1 MINPWS
7 IGRAP
12 DFFILEKEVLS
23 PIAASAQTIRNLLEV
38 FVNERTSEGWEF
50 VTYDYMATSTQMR
63 GAFIVTFRK
72 EKV

>member
-1 MINPWS
+1 MYTYKSEILTVS
-7 IGRAP
+7 IKWFSDKANSE
-12 DFFILEKEVLS
+12 D
-23 PIAASAQTIRNLLEV
+23 IAMLDKLI
-38 FVNERTSEGWEF
+38 NERTSEGWEF

>member
-1 MINPWS
+1 MYTYKS
-7 IGRAP
+7 E
-12 DFFILEKEVLS
+12 ILSVSMKWFSDKATSED
-23 PIAASAQTIRNLLEV
+23 IAILDKLI
-38 FVNERTSEGWEF
+38 NERISEGWEF

>member
-1 MINPWS
+1 MYTYKSEILSVSMKWFSDKATSEDIAMLDKLINES
-7 IGRAP
+7 
-12 DFFILEKEVLS
+12 
-23 PIAASAQTIRNLLEV
+23 
-38 FVNERTSEGWEF
+38 TSEGWVF

>member
-1 MINPWS
+1 MYTYKSEILTVS
-7 IGRAP
+7 IKWFSDKANSE
-12 DFFILEKEVLS
+12 D
-23 PIAASAQTIRNLLEV
+23 IAMLDKLI
-38 FVNERTSEGWEF
+38 NERTSEGWKF

>member
-1 MINPWS
+1 MYTYKS
-7 IGRAP
+7 E
-12 DFFILEKEVLS
+12 ILSVSMKWFSDKATSEDIVMLDKL
-23 PIAASAQTIRNLLEV
+23 I
-38 FVNERTSEGWEF
+38 NERTSEGWEF